1 MINIGYIIPIICFWN
16 TITNEISKYKQE
28 LISSNI
34 VSLIHCLLFMA
45 HHNYDYN
52 LDYAVHMSVGYYTYD
67 LMYIFTCIYRL
78 KSKNEFKRRFP
89 FVIHHLFGIYLL
101 KLSLMGKS
109 KEHILYGYNILE
121 TSNIMLY
128 VSYHLHKE
136 HGNYLHLNIISEFF
150 QLLWY
155 SYFRVIKFSLY
166 LHSNKMQLFQF
177 HSTAQCVVFGLYFM
191 GVIWS
196 YKLVKKN
203 IKNFYVLKEMYGYG
217 GCCGG
222 CSTSTS
228 IDSKCNND

>member
-1 MINIGYIIPIICFWN
+1 MINLGYIIPLICFWN

-52 LDYAVHMSVGYYTYD
+52 LDYAIHMSIGYYTYD
-67 LMYIFTCIYRL
+67 LIYIFTCIYKV
-78 KSKNEFKRRFP
+78 KSKDEFKRRFP
-89 FVIHHLFGIYLL
+89 FIIHHLFGIYLL
-101 KLSLMGKS
+101 KLSLIGKS
-109 KEHILYGYNILE
+109 KEQILYGYNILE
-121 TSNIMLY
+121 TSNVMLY

-136 HGNYLHLNIISEFF
+136 YGNYLHLNIMSEFF

-155 SYFRVIKFSLY
+155 SYYRVIKFLLY
-166 LHSNKMQLFQF
+166 IHDNKAQYFQF
-177 HSTAQCVVFGLYFM
+177 HSTTQFVIVALYFM

-203 IKNFYVLKEMYGYG
+203 IKNFNTLKEMYGYG

-222 CSTSTS
+222 CATTL
-228 IDSKCNND
+228 IDSKCN